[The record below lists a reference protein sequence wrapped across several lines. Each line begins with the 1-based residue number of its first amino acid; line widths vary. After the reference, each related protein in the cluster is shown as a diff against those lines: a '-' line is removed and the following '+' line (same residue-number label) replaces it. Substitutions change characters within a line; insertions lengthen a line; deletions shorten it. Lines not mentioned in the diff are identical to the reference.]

1 MTKKP
6 GKGKGGGG
14 FKEPPPDKDPERAI
28 AAIDKLVESLG
39 GVVSPRDVVD
49 AAKSEVSP
57 LHPYFEWDDTV
68 AAEKFR
74 LGQARNLLRIRIDY
88 QDLPNNSV
96 MTIPLYSSAW
106 PMRGEGKRSY
116 QKTITLLSEEDYT
129 DRLALDCLKRALS
142 QLTALPHAAL
152 EDAQFALVPIRKAL
166 ERKLYGDGT

>member
-74 LGQARNLLRIRIDY
+74 LGH
-88 QDLPNNSV
+88 SV